1 MKRMESR
8 SHLGRFLLKAVHLTI
23 FPILL
28 LGGCDRTAPVP
39 TAAPLSASVPAS
51 ATAPVSAPASA
62 PASVAASSS
71 APAAGPTIAEAAGI
85 RYIEIVTA
93 RADPTSELP
102 LVMAIHGL
110 GDQPEN
116 FAPVLA
122 DLDEPARLIVP
133 RGLSAYHGGYSWF
146 PFRGELREEA
156 VERGVVAAAQA
167 LARALDALQ
176 KTRPTRGRP
185 IVTGFSQGG
194 ALSFA
199 LAVLHPTS
207 VAASIPVGGWVAFP
221 LPKEAAPRPPITA
234 LHGAADSLIPVGP
247 TRAAVT
253 SLRAL
258 GFQAELREFPGVGHS
273 IPEPMRR
280 ELLGL
285 VGAAVREQA
294 RKPPPAPAP

>member
-1 MKRMESR
+1 MERMEKQARPGSR
-8 SHLGRFLLKAVHLTI
+8 TPVLLALALVFFLSSGAA
-23 FPILL
+23 
-28 LGGCDRTAPVP
+28 CDRTAP
-39 TAAPLSASVPAS
+39 AP
-51 ATAPVSAPASA
+51 APASQAPSPPQA
-62 PASVAASSS
+62 PAPSSRER
-71 APAAGPTIAEAAGI
+71 APSAGPTSGEAAGVH
-85 RYIEIVTA
+85 YLEIVTG
-93 RADPTSELP
+93 RADPASELP

-110 GDQPEN
+110 GDRPEN
-116 FAPVLA
+116 FAPVLS

-133 RGLSAYHGGYSWF
+133 RGLSAYGDGFSWF

-156 VERGVVAAAQA
+156 LERGVRASAQA
-167 LARALDALQ
+167 LAKALEALQ

-221 LPKEAAPRPPITA
+221 LPKEAPASPRPPITA
-234 LHGAADSLIPVGP
+234 LHGATDSLIPVAP
-247 TRAAVT
+247 TRGSVA
-253 SLRAL
+253 SLKAL
-258 GFQAELREFPGVGHS
+258 GFEAELREFPGVGHT

-285 VGAAVREQA
+285 VGAAVKAQA
-294 RKPPPAPAP
+294 AKPGAAPAP

>member
-1 MKRMESR
+1 MR
-8 SHLGRFLLKAVHLTI
+8 
-23 FPILL
+23 
-28 LGGCDRTAPVP
+28 
-39 TAAPLSASVPAS
+39 
-51 ATAPVSAPASA
+51 
-62 PASVAASSS
+62 
-71 APAAGPTIAEAAGI
+71 EAAGVQ
-85 RYIEIVTA
+85 YLEIVTA
-93 RADPTSELP
+93 RADPASELP

-110 GDQPEN
+110 GDRPEN

-133 RGLSAYHGGYSWF
+133 RALSAYHGGFSWF
-146 PFRGELREEA
+146 PFRGELRDEA
-156 VERGVVAAAQA
+156 VEKGVVAAAQA
-167 LARALDALQ
+167 LAKALDALQ

-207 VAASIPVGGWVAFP
+207 VAAAIPVGGWVAFP
-221 LPKEAAPRPPITA
+221 LPLPKAAAGAPRPPITA
-234 LHGAADSLIPVGP
+234 LHGAADSLIPVSP
-247 TRAAVT
+247 TRASVT

-285 VGAAVREQA
+285 VGAAVRAQA
-294 RKPPPAPAP
+294 AQK